1 MRVDQLGLTQ
11 FSLNL
16 RGDQLEGIF
25 ENFSFSL
32 KLRGDQLES
41 ISEIFSF
48 SLKLRGRSIGKHFFA
63 INWKAC

>member
-1 MRVDQLGLTQ
+1 MGLTQ

-25 ENFSFSL
+25 KSFSFSL
-32 KLRGDQLES
+32 KLRGDQLEG

-48 SLKLRGRSIGKHFFA
+48 SLKLRGRSIGKHFLA
-63 INWKAC
+63 INWKAF